1 MYLII
6 ISLFLYIFNNQMIK
20 PIKII
25 DFFKKRN
32 QKLIAKDWKR
42 YKNSLILSGLMTSR
56 IEKMMT
62 YYKKGLITS
71 KELYIIILS
80 DINKHYTTMKN

>member
-1 MYLII
+1 MH
-6 ISLFLYIFNNQMIK
+6 NQI
-20 PIKII
+20 
-25 DFFKKRN
+25 
-32 QKLIAKDWKR
+32 LIAKDWKR

-56 IEKMMT
+56 IEKMMS

-71 KELYIIILS
+71 KELYNIILS